1 MDDLHNSQLP
11 QLFPDTRPGAP
22 AGSVDKQ
29 AIINDLM
36 QLTADSSPAAPVG
49 AQKPALRM
57 SQSSEYALLPALL
70 ENSPLIPIRS
80 RLNLPQFSYLEV
92 FCDKTAPSTVLVCQC
107 SEDSGPAEIPLPTAI
122 GRKIEARHGTACMP
136 VIPGMVLHACQ

>member
-1 MDDLHNSQLP
+1 MDDLQNSQLS

-36 QLTADSSPAAPVG
+36 QLTADSSPVAPVG
-49 AQKPALRM
+49 AQKAALRM

-70 ENSPLIPIRS
+70 KNFPFNPHRKQIIKVCLS
-80 RLNLPQFSYLEV
+80 
-92 FCDKTAPSTVLVCQC
+92 LVTWRFFVIKQHHLL
-107 SEDSGPAEIPLPTAI
+107 SWSVSVQKDSGPAEISLPAAI
-122 GRKIEARHGTACMP
+122 GRKIQARHGTACRT
-136 VIPGMVLHACQ
+136 VIPGMQLR

>member
-1 MDDLHNSQLP
+1 MDDLQNSQLP

-36 QLTADSSPAAPVG
+36 QLTADSSPVAPVG
-49 AQKPALRM
+49 AQKAALRM

-70 ENSPLIPIRS
+70 KNFPFNPHGKQIIKVCLSLVTWR
-80 RLNLPQFSYLEV
+80 F

-107 SEDSGPAEIPLPTAI
+107 SEGFWSWEISLPTAI
-122 GRKIEARHGTACMP
+122 GRKIQARHGTACMT
-136 VIPGMVLHACQ
+136 VIPGMQVR